1 MPTQSKISP
10 INSILMNTQKIFT
23 YAALVLGAIGLIL
36 QVIIL
41 NQGDD
46 VIKLNALSG
55 DYGVVSTMINL
66 ALLVLAI
73 TVVLTLLFSFGNLAS
88 DVTKLKK
95 ALISIG
101 VFILV
106 VMLSFLFSSGTE
118 TPLKDGDMLSAAGSR
133 WIETGLRTFYF
144 LVFIAVGA
152 MLYTGI
158 ARLKK

>member
-1 MPTQSKISP
+1 
-10 INSILMNTQKIFT
+10 MNTQKTFT
-23 YAALVLGAIGLIL
+23 YIALALGVVGLIL

-55 DYGVVSTMINL
+55 DYGVVSTMVTL

-73 TVVLTLLFSFGNLAS
+73 TVILTLVFSFGNLAS
-88 DVTKLKK
+88 DGKKLKK

-101 VFILV
+101 AFAAV
-106 VMLSFLFSSGTE
+106 VLIAFLFSSGSE
-118 TPLKDGDMLSAAGSR
+118 TPLKDGNMLSAAGSR
-133 WIETGLRTFYF
+133 WVETGLRTFYF
-144 LVFIAVGA
+144 LVVIAVGA
-152 MLYTGI
+152 MLYTAI

>member
-1 MPTQSKISP
+1 
-10 INSILMNTQKIFT
+10 MNTQKIFT
-23 YAALVLGAIGLIL
+23 YTALVLGVIGLIL
-36 QVIIL
+36 QVVIL
-41 NQGDD
+41 SQGDD

-55 DYGVVSTMINL
+55 DYGVVSTMVTL

-73 TVVLTLLFSFGNLAS
+73 TIILTLVFSFGNLAS
-88 DVTKLKK
+88 DGEKLKK

-101 VFILV
+101 VFVGVVLV
-106 VMLSFLFSSGTE
+106 AFLFSTGTE
-118 TPLKDGDMLSAAGSR
+118 TPLKDGDILSAAGSR

>member
-1 MPTQSKISP
+1 
-10 INSILMNTQKIFT
+10 MNTQKIFT
-23 YAALVLGAIGLIL
+23 FTALALAVIGLIL
-36 QVIIL
+36 QVVIL
-41 NQGDD
+41 SQGDD

-55 DYGVVSTMINL
+55 EYGIVSTMVTL
-66 ALLVLAI
+66 ALLILVI
-73 TVVLTLLFSFGNLAS
+73 TVILTLVFSFGNLAS
-88 DVTKLKK
+88 DGKKLKK

-101 VFILV
+101 AFTAVVLV
-106 VMLSFLFSSGTE
+106 AFLFSTGTE

>member
-1 MPTQSKISP
+1 
-10 INSILMNTQKIFT
+10 MNTQKIFT
-23 YAALVLGAIGLIL
+23 YIALTLGVIGLVL

-41 NQGDD
+41 SQGDD

-55 DYGVVSTMINL
+55 DYGIISTMVNL

-73 TVVLTLLFSFGNLAS
+73 TIVLTLVFSFGNLAS
-88 DVTKLKK
+88 DGKKLKK
-95 ALISIG
+95 ALILIG
-101 VFILV
+101 AFAAVVLV
-106 VMLSFLFSSGTE
+106 AFLFSSGTE
-118 TPLKDGDMLSAAGSR
+118 TPLKDGNMLSAAGSR

-158 ARLKK
+158 TRLKK

>member
-1 MPTQSKISP
+1 
-10 INSILMNTQKIFT
+10 MNTQKTFT
-23 YAALVLGAIGLIL
+23 YIALTLGIVGLIL

-46 VIKLNALSG
+46 VIKLSALSG
-55 DYGVVSTMINL
+55 DYGVVSTMVTL

-73 TVVLTLLFSFGNLAS
+73 TVILTLVFSFGNLAS
-88 DVTKLKK
+88 DGKKLKK

-101 VFILV
+101 AFAAV
-106 VMLSFLFSSGTE
+106 VLIAFLFSSGSE
-118 TPLKDGDMLSAAGSR
+118 TPLKDGNMLSAAGSR

>member
-1 MPTQSKISP
+1 
-10 INSILMNTQKIFT
+10 MNTQKTFT
-23 YAALVLGAIGLIL
+23 YIALALGVVGLIL

-46 VIKLNALSG
+46 VIKLNSLSG
-55 DYGVVSTMINL
+55 DYGVVSTMVTL

-73 TVVLTLLFSFGNLAS
+73 TVILTLVFSFGNLAS
-88 DVTKLKK
+88 DGKKLKK

-101 VFILV
+101 AFAAV
-106 VMLSFLFSSGTE
+106 VLIAFLFSSGSE
-118 TPLKDGDMLSAAGSR
+118 TPLKDGNMLSAAGSR

-152 MLYTGI
+152 MLYTVI

>member
-1 MPTQSKISP
+1 
-10 INSILMNTQKIFT
+10 MNTQKTFT
-23 YAALVLGAIGLIL
+23 YIALALGVVGLIL
-36 QVIIL
+36 QVTIL

-55 DYGVVSTMINL
+55 DYGVVSTMVIL

-73 TVVLTLLFSFGNLAS
+73 TVILTLVFSFGNLAS
-88 DVTKLKK
+88 DGKKLKK

-101 VFILV
+101 AFAAV
-106 VMLSFLFSSGTE
+106 VLIAFLFSSGSE
-118 TPLKDGDMLSAAGSR
+118 TPLKDGNMLSAAGSR

>member
-1 MPTQSKISP
+1 
-10 INSILMNTQKIFT
+10 MNTQKTFT
-23 YAALVLGAIGLIL
+23 YIALTLGIVGLIL

-41 NQGDD
+41 NQGDE

-55 DYGVVSTMINL
+55 DYGVVSTMVTL

-73 TVVLTLLFSFGNLAS
+73 TVILTLVFSFGNLAS
-88 DVTKLKK
+88 DGKKLKK

-101 VFILV
+101 AFAAV
-106 VMLSFLFSSGTE
+106 VLIAFLFSSGSE
-118 TPLKDGDMLSAAGSR
+118 TPLKDGNMLSAAGSR

>member
-1 MPTQSKISP
+1 MHK
-10 INSILMNTQKIFT
+10 QKIFT
-23 YAALVLGAIGLIL
+23 YSALVLGVISLIL

-41 NQGDD
+41 SQGDD

-55 DYGVVSTMINL
+55 DYGVVSTMVTL
-66 ALLVLAI
+66 AMVVLAI
-73 TVVLTLLFSFGNLAS
+73 TVVLTLVFSFSNLAS
-88 DVTKLKK
+88 DRKKLNK

-101 VFILV
+101 AFVAVVLV
-106 VMLSFLFSSGTE
+106 AFLFSTGTE

-152 MLYTGI
+152 MIYTGI

>member
-1 MPTQSKISP
+1 
-10 INSILMNTQKIFT
+10 MNTQKTFT
-23 YAALVLGAIGLIL
+23 YIALALGVVGLIL

-55 DYGVVSTMINL
+55 DYGVVSTMVTL

-73 TVVLTLLFSFGNLAS
+73 TVILTLVFSFGNLAS
-88 DVTKLKK
+88 DEKKLKK

-101 VFILV
+101 AFAAV
-106 VMLSFLFSSGTE
+106 VLIAFLFSSGSE
-118 TPLKDGDMLSAAGSR
+118 TPLKDGNMLSAAGSR

-152 MLYTGI
+152 MLYTVI

>member
-1 MPTQSKISP
+1 
-10 INSILMNTQKIFT
+10 MNTQKTFT
-23 YAALVLGAIGLIL
+23 YIALALGVVGLIL

-55 DYGVVSTMINL
+55 DYGVVSTMVTL

-73 TVVLTLLFSFGNLAS
+73 AVILTLVFSFGNLAS
-88 DVTKLKK
+88 DGKKLKK

-101 VFILV
+101 VFAAV
-106 VMLSFLFSSGTE
+106 VLIAFLFSSGSE
-118 TPLKDGDMLSAAGSR
+118 TPLKDGNMLSAAGSR

>member
-1 MPTQSKISP
+1 MHK
-10 INSILMNTQKIFT
+10 QKIFT
-23 YAALVLGAIGLIL
+23 YTALVLGVISLIL

-41 NQGDD
+41 SQGDD

-55 DYGVVSTMINL
+55 DYGVVSTMVTL
-66 ALLVLAI
+66 AMVVLAI
-73 TVVLTLLFSFGNLAS
+73 TVVLTLVFSFSNLAS
-88 DVTKLKK
+88 DRKKLNK

-101 VFILV
+101 AFVAVVLV
-106 VMLSFLFSSGTE
+106 AFLFSTGTE

-152 MLYTGI
+152 MIYTGI

>member
-1 MPTQSKISP
+1 
-10 INSILMNTQKIFT
+10 MNAQKIFT
-23 YAALVLGAIGLIL
+23 YTAIVLAVIGLIL

-55 DYGVVSTMINL
+55 DYGVVSTMITL
-66 ALLVLAI
+66 ALLVFAI
-73 TVVLTLLFSFGNLAS
+73 TVVITLVFSFGNLVS
-88 DVTKLKK
+88 DAKKLKK

-101 VFILV
+101 AFVAVVLV
-106 VMLSFLFSSGTE
+106 AFLFSTGTE
-118 TPLKDGDMLSAAGSR
+118 TPLKDGNTLSAAASR
-133 WIETGLRTFYF
+133 LIETGLRTFYF